1 MRLFGTEKIISQIVR
16 IGECC
21 NQSDDCVSKYD
32 KSFCICSMRL
42 QGVCVLYT
50 NYETLSF
57 CKLFHTDSDDTAVK
71 QYFVFNYTID
81 LLNLLKNQE
90 EQILQKLFASLL
102 TVVSIGNFSLC
113 SFY

>member
-1 MRLFGTEKIISQIVR
+1 MYCIQIMKR
-16 IGECC
+16 CLIRPYG
-21 NQSDDCVSKYD
+21 KY
-32 KSFCICSMRL
+32 
-42 QGVCVLYT
+42 G
-50 NYETLSF
+50 TLSF